1 MGPHLLSVWRDLVQ
15 LGSPDMTNDW
25 AHWLEKLLRPAAVYL
40 FLVFLLR
47 RFGKRMLAQLN
58 PFDFVVLLT
67 LSNTVQNA
75 IIGED
80 NSLIGG
86 LIGAAVLVLVNSG
99 LDHLT
104 FRSSRLSWLLDG
116 RPTVVVLDGLANHRA
131 LMRLGMTPEELDNA
145 IQAQGADSL
154 SQVRRVAVQPGGS
167 VTVDL
172 QPDARTATIG
182 DLRRA
187 VDALTARLEAQGGG
201 STPTRG

>member
-1 MGPHLLSVWRDLVQ
+1 MFEHVVAAAPQGMVDDLLHLQ
-15 LGSPDMTNDW
+15 MP
-25 AHWLEKLLRPAAVYL
+25 AAEKVIRTVAVYL
-40 FLVFLLR
+40 GILMVIR
-47 RFGKRMLAQLN
+47 VAGKRLMGQMNSQDLV
-58 PFDFVVLLT
+58 VVLL
-67 LSNTVQNA
+67 LSNVVQNA

-86 LIGAAVLVLVNSG
+86 LIGAVVLVLVNSG

-104 FRSSRLSWLLDG
+104 FRSPRLSWLLDG
-116 RPTVVVLDGLANHRA
+116 RPTVVVTDGLANHRA

-201 STPTRG
+201 HPG